1 MGNVNGRYPHDR
13 GDGLCFIFVCVFIS
27 MDLSI
32 ILKDR
37 SEPSLEGEFET
48 LRMEMFYITMSKPV
62 FFAGRANAGE

>member
-32 ILKDR
+32 ILKDQ
-37 SEPSLEGEFET
+37 
-48 LRMEMFYITMSKPV
+48 
-62 FFAGRANAGE
+62 